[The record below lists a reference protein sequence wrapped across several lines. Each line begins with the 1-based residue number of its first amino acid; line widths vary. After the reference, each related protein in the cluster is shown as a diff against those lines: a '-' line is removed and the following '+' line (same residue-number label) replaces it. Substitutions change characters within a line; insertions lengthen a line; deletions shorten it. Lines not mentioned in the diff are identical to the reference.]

1 MASGNRKG
9 YTLVEL
15 PAVSRCV
22 STRSLAFTLVE
33 LLVVIAIIGVLVALL
48 LPAVQAAREAARR
61 THCLNN
67 FKQAGLSMLNYHNSK
82 GELPTGVVFTQD
94 GIVPDHSGL
103 LMLLPYLE
111 QDNIPYD
118 FSVRQYDPKNVF
130 AVGLTV
136 GSYVCPSDDAAG
148 RKIFGVSRSNLALC
162 FGSEGYTSQSW
173 ECCDPPL
180 KNGGTFEDV
189 ETNGAYQ
196 IDVARSLK
204 EFLDGTSHTVMASEV
219 ISAKHDEPPLTDYRG
234 VWTFVIHGCNYTHYD
249 TPNNSNPD
257 VMFPSTCVDAPPEMP
272 CQQAAGFDASTWHT
286 AARSR
291 HPGGVNVVFADG
303 HTNFFSDDISL
314 ATWQAVGGRN
324 DGNFVGNDN

>member
-67 FKQAGLSMLNYHNSK
+67 FKQVGISLLNHHDSQ
-82 GELPTGVVFTQD
+82 GALPIGVRVTQKGVV
-94 GIVPDHSGL
+94 VPDHSGL

-118 FSVRQYDPKNVF
+118 FSLRQYHDDNLY
-130 AVGLTV
+130 AVSLTV
-136 GSYVCPSDDAAG
+136 GTYVCPSDDAAG
-148 RKIFGVSRSNLALC
+148 RKIYGVSRSNTVLC
-162 FGSEGYTSQSW
+162 FGSGGFTSQEW
-173 ECCDPPL
+173 EYGEPDHPD
-180 KNGGTFEDV
+180 EV
-189 ETNGAYQ
+189 ETNGAFQ
-196 IDVARSLK
+196 IDVGRTLK
-204 EFLDGTSHTVMASEV
+204 EFTDGTSHTVMASEV

-291 HPGGVNVVFADG
+291 HPGGVNAVFADG
-303 HTNFFSDDISL
+303 HTSFFSDDISL

>member
-61 THCLNN
+61 MHCINN
-67 FKQAGLSMLNYHNSK
+67 FKQVGLSMLNHHNSK
-82 GELPTGVVFTQD
+82 GALPTGVVLTQE
-94 GIVPDHSGL
+94 GVAVPDHSGL

-111 QDNIPYD
+111 QENIPYD
-118 FSVRQYDPKNVF
+118 FSVRQYDPKNLF

-136 GSYVCPSDDAAG
+136 GTYVCPSDDAAG
-148 RKIFGVSRSNLALC
+148 RKVFGTSRSNTALC
-162 FGSEGYTSQSW
+162 FGSEGYTSKTW
-173 ECCDPPL
+173 ECCDSPL
-180 KNGGTFEDV
+180 KNGGQFEDV
-189 ETNGAYQ
+189 ETNGAFQ
-196 IDVARSLK
+196 IDVPRTLK
-204 EFLDGTSHTVMASEV
+204 EFTDGTSHTVMASEV
-219 ISAKHDEPPLTDYRG
+219 ISGKTDDSPADYRG
-234 VWTFVIHGCNYTHYD
+234 VWTFIIHGCNYMHYD

-257 VMFPSTCVDAPPEMP
+257 VMFPSTCVDAPEMP

-291 HPGGVNVVFADG
+291 HPGGVNAVFADG
-303 HTNFFSDDISL
+303 HASFFSDNVSL
-314 ATWQAVGGRN
+314 AIWQAVGGRN
-324 DGNFVGNDN
+324 DGNLIGGEY